1 MFDKLNETCQK
12 ELDAIGKQ
20 YPFKPLK
27 YLRKTLRLTFE
38 EGVQMLKEAGVEDDP
53 LGDLNTES
61 ERTSG
66 KLILEKYCGPP
77 HGGFGAGLERIL
89 MLFCG
94 RENIRQTSLF
104 PGDPRGYNHDF

>member
-27 YLRKTLRLTFE
+27 TFRLTFE

-61 ERTSG
+61 ERTLG
-66 KLILEKYCGPP
+66 KLILEKYCAPP
-77 HGGFGAGLERIL
+77 HGRFGAGLERIL

-94 RENIRQTSLF
+94 RQNICQTSLF
-104 PGDPRGYNHDF
+104 PGDPRGYDHDF